1 MGQQAAPVRRLLGS
15 VFALLALL
23 AALVLTSAALPTV
36 GWEEPAAPGPS
47 APAPSVPAALGW
59 GLDHSLPGD
68 ATIRSGRVPIA
79 GTGTGSHPAVEPV
92 SPVPAAPAVCSH
104 APVRGT
110 IAQRTGESTAVP
122 GRAPPTGDQSII

>member
-1 MGQQAAPVRRLLGS
+1 MGQQAAPVRRLLG
-15 VFALLALL
+15 ALLALL

-36 GWEEPAAPGPS
+36 GWEGPA

-59 GLDHSLPGD
+59 GVDHSLPGD
-68 ATIRSGRVPIA
+68 ATMRSGRVPVA
-79 GTGTGSHPAVEPV
+79 CTGTGSHPAVEPV
-92 SPVPAAPAVCSH
+92 SPVPVAPAACSH

-122 GRAPPTGDQSII
+122 RRAPPAGDQPII